1 MERAGRAGGKSVTG
15 ASSPSSYQASSAW
28 PARTTALHQASR
40 HIERRT
46 PWSYLD
52 RSQTSPV
59 QHQAPVFTG
68 FGVLPGA
75 VRADELVPGAQGGHG
90 LGEGGAAA
98 VGEGVVGDDA
108 LDRGDAAAGEV
119 GRCAAQERRAGGAG
133 LVR

>member
-59 QHQAPVFTG
+59 QHQAPVFTHLS
-68 FGVLPGA
+68 VQP
-75 VRADELVPGAQGGHG
+75 R
-90 LGEGGAAA
+90 
-98 VGEGVVGDDA
+98 
-108 LDRGDAAAGEV
+108 
-119 GRCAAQERRAGGAG
+119 GAG
-133 LVR
+133 LDVDVADALVQQMPVERCPEFLPVVSLDPLDRERQL